1 MVYNIQNINCVYIY
15 MYLSGSRSSSF
26 WIYFS
31 FGHHGCN
38 VICICI
44 CEYIYIYIYIYTYI
58 HACISDI
65 ACWHVYILRYI
76 CIYVYTCIIA
86 VVESGRATAA
96 WLPSSAG
103 DPLPAL
109 RRNLSGLGAT
119 YVAAQAKSGVEN
131 KQMPEITH
139 VAVIAY
145 QAADWRNLESQRT
158 PRTLTG

>member
-15 MYLSGSRSSSF
+15 
-26 WIYFS
+26 
-31 FGHHGCN
+31 
-38 VICICI
+38 ICICQGQDLHPSEFTFHLDI
-44 CEYIYIYIYIYTYI
+44 TDATWYVYAYVNIYIYTYI

>member
-15 MYLSGSRSSSF
+15 IYVFVRVKIFILLNLLFIWTSRMQRDMYMHM
-26 WIYFS
+26 W
-31 FGHHGCN
+31 
-38 VICICI
+38 
-44 CEYIYIYIYIYTYI
+44 IYIYTYI

-109 RRNLSGLGAT
+109 HRNLSGLGAT